1 LLRHTYIDPNPLSV
15 TARISEQIRM
25 VRHPKECRACGRKR
39 CGFSLREC
47 NPKRSAHGI
56 FRFTDI
62 GSDDTR
68 SGGYFSAMRFTSFV
82 GGGLI
87 VCGGLERGRSL
98 DGHHADE
105 EEQQSGET
113 QQRGTDP
120 RCVCVC
126 VCVCVRERER
136 ESAIALHIP
145 YSFLT
150 RRQNQTLMAFQWYR
164 EPDYKHFVS
173 SHPVIKFYSYTN
185 RSQRHKSSKLLNRVT
200 LNTKLLCIK
209 RNNNIHGTK
218 KKQIRYNRNK
228 GYPILPVAQ

>member
-1 LLRHTYIDPNPLSV
+1 
-15 TARISEQIRM
+15 M

-136 ESAIALHIP
+136 DAHGERPSRDPFFLPRSGVCTRGFGTSCFAFVVVWFRGIASHRIAHNSKWFSSSESAAAAIASRTSPRVGSLVESVMGPSESLYTKIP
-145 YSFLT
+145 SVL
-150 RRQNQTLMAFQWYR
+150 
-164 EPDYKHFVS
+164 
-173 SHPVIKFYSYTN
+173 
-185 RSQRHKSSKLLNRVT
+185 SK
-200 LNTKLLCIK
+200 
-209 RNNNIHGTK
+209 
-218 KKQIRYNRNK
+218 
-228 GYPILPVAQ
+228 